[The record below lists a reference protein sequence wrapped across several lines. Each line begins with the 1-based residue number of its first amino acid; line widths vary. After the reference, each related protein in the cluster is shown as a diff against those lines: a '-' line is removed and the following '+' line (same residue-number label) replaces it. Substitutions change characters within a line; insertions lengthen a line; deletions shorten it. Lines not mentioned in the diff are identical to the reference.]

1 MGNRQDTRVIL
12 GSLRYKSAPDTT
24 LLFNVP
30 LIQTAKENIEFDRNI
45 DVNLEQVF
53 DDERQK
59 SDIIRP
65 TCKFSLLFQNA
76 YSGFTNYPPFENNLY
91 YLNSSTAAAAACGLG
106 NPDTISWTGLPQYNE
121 FDFIRTD
128 YNVSGYTQP
137 PNEHLNF
144 ITQSASSYN
153 WNFFVSYG
161 YENDYMKQMT
171 ATDKKTGLIMNWV
184 AGDGIP
190 FIIENTVYN
199 GRNTVSFRCPVKHGM
214 SVGEYVKLSF
224 SYNGT
229 DLFQIDSLG
238 VGTFGSDE
246 YVFNIIDVGYLG
258 TTFSNGTMGTS
269 KRVILNTQEQDTIST
284 YYVRRNKIL
293 TESENA
299 VLVKAGFE
307 QNIFGEKKKYES
319 SGFTPDH
326 VARVSIKEGS
336 QSYTLSFNKDVRVNP
351 IRDNQKRPITELFFT
366 VIYKGYFGWM
376 FGIPNGGGGYHG
388 LKQGWDF
395 NLPLNSSGLPN
406 SWWSNANSTSETGF
420 PIGSYTTPVSSG
432 YGPAG
437 GQITFTYIESLKE
450 GDVIDGDCCEWN
462 DYDQKERVVSNIYH
476 KLRFNPFSFRIGPSP
491 VNQFGYYYQPH
502 HVLTTRVYSD
512 YIEDGDFKN
521 VVGIPDYAHFS
532 TTKNLFIWRD
542 LYPYG
547 FVDSAGLGVQYPFL
561 NGVHYPYKNIIFRII
576 PEGTNYK
583 EQTIIAEPI
592 TDNCE

>member
-1 MGNRQDTRVIL
+1 MGNRQDIRVIL
-12 GSLRYKSAPDTT
+12 GSLRYKSAPNTT

-30 LIQTAKENIEFDRNI
+30 LIQTAKENVEFDRSI
-45 DVNLEQVF
+45 DVDLEQVF
-53 DDERQK
+53 DDERQN

-65 TCKFSLLFQNA
+65 TCKFSLLFQNV

-91 YLNSSTAAAAACGLG
+91 YLNSASAAALQCLSGAT
-106 NPDTISWTGLPQYNE
+106 TISWTGVPQYNE

-144 ITQSASSYN
+144 IPKSASSYN

-161 YENDYMKQMT
+161 YENDYTKPMR
-171 ATDKKTGLIMNWV
+171 ATDKKTNIILNWIV
-184 AGDGIP
+184 GDGIP
-190 FIIENTVYN
+190 FIIENTV
-199 GRNTVSFRCPVKHGM
+199 CPVKHGM
-214 SVGEYVKLSF
+214 SVGEFVKLSF

-238 VGTFGSDE
+238 VSTFGSEE

-258 TTFSNGTMGTS
+258 GTFDDGVTGTA
-269 KRVILNTQEQDTIST
+269 KRVILQDNELDTIST
-284 YYVRRNKIL
+284 YYVRKNKIL

-319 SGFTPDH
+319 SGFTPDQ
-326 VARVSIKEGS
+326 VARVSVKEGS
-336 QSYTLSFNKDVRVNP
+336 QSYTLSFNKDIRVNP

-376 FGIPNGGGGYHG
+376 FGIPNGSGSYYG
-388 LKQGWDF
+388 LKQGWEF
-395 NLPLNSSGLPN
+395 NLPLNSFGAPDY
-406 SWWSNANSTSETGF
+406 WWSNSNSNSDTDF
-420 PIGSYTTPVSSG
+420 PMGSYTTPISSG
-432 YGPAG
+432 YGPASG
-437 GQITFTYIESLKE
+437 PITFTYVESIKE
-450 GDVIDGDCCEWN
+450 GDIVDGDCCEWN
-462 DYDQKERVVSNIYH
+462 DYDQKERVISNIFH
-476 KLRFNPFSFRIGPSP
+476 KLTFNPFSFRIG
-491 VNQFGYYYQPH
+491 VNTANQLGYYYQPH

-512 YIEDGDFKN
+512 YIEDGDIRS
-521 VVGIPDYAHFS
+521 VVGIPDYSHFS

-547 FVDSAGLGVQYPFL
+547 FVDSGGIGVTYPFL
-561 NGVHYPYKNIIFRII
+561 NGVHYPFKNIIFRII
-576 PEGTNYK
+576 PEGTNYN
-583 EQTIIAEPI
+583 EQTIIAEPTI
-592 TDNCE
+592 DPCE